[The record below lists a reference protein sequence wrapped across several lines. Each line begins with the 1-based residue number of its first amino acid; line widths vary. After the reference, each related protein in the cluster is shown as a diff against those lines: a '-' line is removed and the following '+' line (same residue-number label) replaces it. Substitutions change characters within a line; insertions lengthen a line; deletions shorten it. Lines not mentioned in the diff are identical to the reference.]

1 MTEFALAHEPGPEGD
16 RLDVADHDG
25 RPVGWVDLG
34 SGRRVVFQA
43 SQGAAFDAAVDL
55 WFDAVGDNATSQWRG
70 ATPVRP
76 GSHQP
81 LTDPLQVTETRFVDP
96 EVVRTLVMPLLPI
109 R

>member
-1 MTEFALAHEPGPEGD
+1 MTEFALAHEPGPFGD

-70 ATPVRP
+70 STPAKPGPANTRCGATSNFSAGISPGRP
-76 GSHQP
+76 
-81 LTDPLQVTETRFVDP
+81 
-96 EVVRTLVMPLLPI
+96 
-109 R
+109 

>member
-1 MTEFALAHEPGPEGD
+1 MTEFALAHEPGPFGD

-70 ATPVRP
+70 STPVRP
-76 GSHQP
+76 GSNQP
-81 LTDPLQVTETRFVDP
+81 LRVTETRFVDP
-96 EVVRTLVMPLLPI
+96 EVVRTLVMPLLPVG
-109 R
+109 